1 MGGGHDWP
9 GTTGNMDIDATTE
22 IWNFVSLF
30 DINGLIECETLSVNE
45 IINPKS
51 QLIVYPNPLSNQLIV
66 ETSNSEILPFTIYN
80 LQGKLA
86 LKGLIEQGVNT
97 INITTMN
104 PGIYFLKI
112 KNKTIKLI
120 KN

>member
-1 MGGGHDWP
+1 
-9 GTTGNMDIDATTE
+9 MDIDATTE

-45 IINPKS
+45 IISPKS

-66 ETSNSEILPFTIYN
+66 ETSNSETLPFTIYT
-80 LQGKLA
+80 LQGKLT
-86 LKGLIEQGVNT
+86 LKGLMEQGVNT

-112 KNKTIKLI
+112 KNKTIKII

>member
-1 MGGGHDWP
+1 M
-9 GTTGNMDIDATTE
+9 
-22 IWNFVSLF
+22 
-30 DINGLIECETLSVNE
+30 
-45 IINPKS
+45 
-51 QLIVYPNPLSNQLIV
+51 YPNPLSNQLIV

-86 LKGLIEQGVNT
+86 VKGLIEQGVNT

-112 KNKTIKLI
+112 NTIDFSLAI
-120 KN
+120 KIIKE